1 MILRK
6 KVNII
11 STKGLTTDM
20 IHKCN
25 ILNKAKYLSPNGL
38 QNHLVFDPSNPNILV
53 IIAIR
58 LNH

>member
-20 IHKCN
+20 IHKCS
-25 ILNKAKYLSPNGL
+25 ILNIAKDLSPNGL
-38 QNHLVFDPSNPNILV
+38 QNHLVFHPSHPNILV
-53 IIAIR
+53 MIAIK